1 MSLFPREVSLVSS
14 VNRLMRPRSIALVG
28 ASATAGSFGR
38 SVVANL
44 ERAGFVGELHLINP
58 KRATIG
64 DHPCLSS
71 IDMLPVGVDCAVLAI
86 PREGVLDA
94 LAACARRNVGSAI
107 VFSAGFAE
115 SDASGQ
121 AQQTEVT
128 RIAKES
134 GMDVLGRNC
143 LGIVNFVDGLPLTF
157 VSTVAAQL
165 GERDG
170 IAIVSQSGAMAAVL
184 GVSLAARGLGISYSV
199 STGNEAATGVEDFVE
214 YLIGDRHTRVITMIV
229 EQFRQPRRFLELVR
243 RAHEQGKQIVL
254 LHPGSSSAARASAVT
269 HTGAMAGDYQVMRTK
284 VCHAGV
290 VLVNTLEE
298 LEDVSELL
306 LRWQKLPQGGAAVL
320 TESGAFKALTLDF
333 CETVSLALPPLSDST
348 VDALRGALPA
358 FIPPA
363 NPLDIT
369 AHALVDPDLY
379 RRTFPILLEDAG
391 IGSIVLA
398 IILTDESTSDL
409 KLPPILKAIRSV
421 KPSKPVIFAGLDEG
435 ARIPHQYVEELRA
448 LGIPFFPSPERA
460 LRALAH
466 LTNLAV
472 RRLRSNTVAIQET
485 PARPR
490 LSSGTIPEHRSKQ
503 VLAQAGIP
511 VPKGAL
517 ARSLE
522 EALAIAE
529 EIGFPVVL
537 KAQSAQLS
545 HKSDAGG
552 VELNLADTV
561 ALAAGWER
569 LHASISRAMP
579 DLVLD
584 GVLVE
589 EMRQRGAE
597 LIFGARN
604 DPEWGPVVLVGFGGI
619 LAEAIHDV
627 RLLPPELSVDEV
639 IAELHQL
646 KCSAI
651 LRGFR
656 GSAALD
662 VKAAAEIVCRL
673 GSLMS
678 SNPEVQ
684 ELDINPVVV
693 YPEGQGALA
702 LDALVFCGML
712 Q

>member
-1 MSLFPREVSLVSS
+1 MSLSTSEVSLVSS
-14 VNRLMRPRSIALVG
+14 LTRLVRPRSIALVG
-28 ASATAGSFGR
+28 ASATAGSFGQ
-38 SVVANL
+38 SVLVNL
-44 ERAGFVGELHLINP
+44 ERARFAGELHLVNP
-58 KRATIG
+58 KRAAIG
-64 DHPCLSS
+64 NRVCLPS
-71 IDMLPVGVDCAVLAI
+71 IDRLPGCVDCAVLAI

-94 LAACARRNVGSAI
+94 LAECARRSVGSAI

-115 SDASGQ
+115 SDAIGR

-128 RIAKES
+128 RIAKGS
-134 GMDVLGRNC
+134 GMVVLGPNC
-143 LGIVNFVDGLPLTF
+143 LGMVNYVDGLPLTF
-157 VSTVAAQL
+157 VSTAPSRL

-184 GVSLAARGLGISYSV
+184 GVSLASRGLGISYSV

-214 YLIGDRHTRVITMIV
+214 YLIDDRHTRVITMIV

-243 RAHEQGKQIVL
+243 RAEEQDKRIVL
-254 LHPGSSSAARASAVT
+254 LHPGSSSAARASAAT

-284 VCHAGV
+284 VSHAGV
-290 VLVNTLEE
+290 VLVDTLEE

-306 LRWQKLPQGGAAVL
+306 LRWQELPQGGAAVL

-333 CETVSLALPPLSDST
+333 CESVGLALPPLCDST
-348 VDALRGALPA
+348 IVALRTALPA

-369 AHALVDPDLY
+369 AHSLVDPDLY
-379 RRTFPILLEDAG
+379 RRTFPILLDDAG
-391 IGSIVLA
+391 IGSLVLA

-409 KLPPILKAIRSV
+409 KLPPILEAIRSV
-421 KPSKPVIFAGLDEG
+421 KPSKPMIFAGLDEG

-448 LGIPFFPSPERA
+448 LGIPFFPSPERVF
-460 LRALAH
+460 RALAH
-466 LTNLAV
+466 LTNFAARRPRARSVAV
-472 RRLRSNTVAIQET
+472 HET
-485 PARPR
+485 SARPR
-490 LSSGTIPEHRSKQ
+490 LSSGTMPEYRSKQ

-511 VPKGAL
+511 IPRGSL

-522 EALAIAE
+522 EAHTIAG

-552 VELNLADTV
+552 VELNLDGPE

-569 LHASISRAMP
+569 LHANISRAMP
-579 DLVLD
+579 ELVLD

-604 DPEWGPVVLVGFGGI
+604 DPDWGSVVLVGFGGV
-619 LAEAIHDV
+619 LAEAIHDM
-627 RLLPPELSVDEV
+627 RLLPSDLSVDDV

-646 KCSAI
+646 KCAAI

-656 GSAALD
+656 GSPALD
-662 VKAAAEIVCRL
+662 VKAAAEIVCRI
-673 GSLMS
+673 GSLVS
-678 SNPEVQ
+678 SNPEIR
-684 ELDINPVVV
+684 ELDINPVVL

-702 LDALVFCGML
+702 LDALIFCGMP
-712 Q
+712 

>member
-1 MSLFPREVSLVSS
+1 
-14 VNRLMRPRSIALVG
+14 
-28 ASATAGSFGR
+28 
-38 SVVANL
+38 
-44 ERAGFVGELHLINP
+44 
-58 KRATIG
+58 
-64 DHPCLSS
+64 
-71 IDMLPVGVDCAVLAI
+71 
-86 PREGVLDA
+86 
-94 LAACARRNVGSAI
+94 
-107 VFSAGFAE
+107 
-115 SDASGQ
+115 
-121 AQQTEVT
+121 VT

-134 GMDVLGRNC
+134 GMVVLGPNC
-143 LGIVNFVDGLPLTF
+143 LGIVNFVDGVALTF
-157 VSTVAAQL
+157 VSTAPSRL
-165 GERDG
+165 GQREG

-184 GVSLAARGLGISYSV
+184 GVSLSARGLGISYSV

-229 EQFRQPRRFLELVR
+229 EQFRQPRRFLDLVR
-243 RAHEQGKQIVL
+243 RAEEQGKRIVL

-284 VCHAGV
+284 VRHAGV

-333 CETVSLALPPLSDST
+333 CETAGLALPSLSDPT
-348 VDALRGALPA
+348 VNALRQALPA

-379 RRTFPILLEDAG
+379 RRTFPILLDDAR

-409 KLPPILKAIRSV
+409 KLPPILEAIRSV
-421 KPSKPVIFAGLDEG
+421 KPTKPVIFAGLDEG
-435 ARIPHQYVEELRA
+435 AQIPHQYVEELRA

-460 LRALAH
+460 FRALAH
-466 LTNLAV
+466 LTNLAE
-472 RRLRSNTVAIQET
+472 RRLR
-485 PARPR
+485 ARPVAVRETSGRLR
-490 LSSGTIPEHRSKQ
+490 LSSGTLPEYRSKQ

-511 VPKGAL
+511 IPKGAL

-522 EALAIAE
+522 EALTIAG

-545 HKSDAGG
+545 HKSDVGG
-552 VELNLADTV
+552 VELNLDSPKV
-561 ALAAGWER
+561 LAEGWER
-569 LHASISRAMP
+569 LHAGISRAMP
-579 DLVLD
+579 ELVLD

-589 EMRQRGAE
+589 EMRQPGAE

-604 DPEWGPVVLVGFGGI
+604 DPDWGSVVLVGFGGI

-627 RLLPPELSVDEV
+627 RLLPPDLPVDEV

-656 GSAALD
+656 GSPALD

-678 SNPEVQ
+678 SNPEIR
-684 ELDINPVVV
+684 ELDINPVVL
-693 YPEGQGALA
+693 YPEGRGALA
-702 LDALVFCGML
+702 LDALIFCGM
-712 Q
+712 QQ